1 MKYIFDFDIINNK
14 QVLTIDILAG
24 LPSDAKVH
32 RIFNVSDLIGS
43 NKLIPN
49 ILKNLLNNMRFTV
62 KERQNAEYNLEKFL
76 HYLCYENRNT

>member
-32 RIFNVSDLIGS
+32 SIFNVSD
-43 NKLIPN
+43 
-49 ILKNLLNNMRFTV
+49 LLNNMRFTI
-62 KERQNAEYNLEKFL
+62 KERQNSEYNLEKFL

>member
-43 NKLIPN
+43 NKSIPN
-49 ILKNLLNNMRFTV
+49 ILKDLLNNMRFTI
-62 KERQNAEYNLEKFL
+62 KERQNAKDNLEKFL
-76 HYLCYENRNT
+76 HYLYYENRNT

>member
-49 ILKNLLNNMRFTV
+49 ILKNLLNNMRFTI
-62 KERQNAEYNLEKFL
+62 KRTTKCRIQSRKIFTLFAL
-76 HYLCYENRNT
+76 